1 MFLYSSAKLAV
12 KVCRGPLTPPCS
24 RVLSTVATPAQ
35 VKEAA
40 FGKTLEE
47 ENRLAELGGGEKR
60 IENQHKK
67 GKLTARERLELLL
80 DNEARSANM
89 TS

>member
-12 KVCRGPLTPPCS
+12 KACRGPLTPPYS

-35 VKEAA
+35 VKAA

-67 GKLTARERLELLL
+67 GKLTARKDWSYYWMR
-80 DNEARSANM
+80 ARSANM